1 VLVQR
6 QQYRRADQRDAMTR
20 GGSRLTS
27 LDVFRGA
34 TVAGMILVNNPGNWA
49 TVFEPLAHAKWDG
62 VTFADLVFPSFVF
75 ILGAAIPFAFAR
87 RLESAA
93 SYRELYVRI
102 ARRAGWLFALGLLLN
117 LVAAFPDVWSIR
129 IPGVLQRIAVA
140 YLLTAPLVIHLR
152 PSSRASVAGLL
163 LLVHW
168 AVLSV
173 PIAGVHG
180 LSEGDNVAALIDRA
194 VLGRHTLTPAGDPE
208 GLLGTLP
215 TISTALLGS
224 LAGDWLRR
232 SRGDSRRV
240 PWLVAAGAAAS
251 AGGMVWALV
260 LPLNKALWTGS
271 YVLFTGGI
279 AALALAACD
288 AMFDRGHS
296 RTWAQ
301 PFVWLG
307 VNALAIYFLA
317 ELCGHLL
324 DAPWRAAD
332 AQTMTLRTWIFW
344 DALNAAVPDVPEDA
358 LSLGFALLT
367 VAVWTGVAGVLY
379 RRDIRIQV

>member
-1 VLVQR
+1 MKQP
-6 QQYRRADQRDAMTR
+6 A
-20 GGSRLTS
+20 SRLTS

-49 TVFEPLAHAKWDG
+49 TVFEPLAHAKWNG

-87 RLESAA
+87 RLENAA
-93 SYRELYVRI
+93 SYRALYVRI
-102 ARRAGWLFALGLLLN
+102 VRRAVWLFALGLLLN
-117 LVAAFPDVWSIR
+117 LVAALPDVSSIR
-129 IPGVLQRIAVA
+129 VPGVLQRIALA
-140 YLLTAPLVIHLR
+140 YLAAAPLVIHLR
-152 PSSRASVAGLL
+152 PSRRAFLALLL

-168 AVLSV
+168 AVLSIPV
-173 PIAGVHG
+173 AGAHG

-194 VLGRHTLTPAGDPE
+194 LLGRHTLTPAGDPE

-232 SRGDSRRV
+232 LPRDPRRV
-240 PWLVAAGAAAS
+240 PWLIAAGGAAS
-251 AGGMVWALV
+251 GAGLMWALV
-260 LPLNKALWTGS
+260 FPLNKALWTGS

-279 AALALAACD
+279 AALLLAACC

-296 RTWAQ
+296 RRWAQ

-324 DAPWRAAD
+324 DAPWSAAD

-344 DALNAAVPDVPEDA
+344 DALSPAMPGVPDEA

-367 VAVWTGVAGVLY
+367 VALWTGVAGVLY

>member
-1 VLVQR
+1 
-6 QQYRRADQRDAMTR
+6 MTTA
-20 GGSRLTS
+20 GSRLTS

-75 ILGAAIPFAFAR
+75 ILGAAMPFAFAR
-87 RLESAA
+87 RIESGSSRA
-93 SYRELYVRI
+93 LYLRI
-102 ARRAGWLFALGLLLN
+102 VRRAVLLFALGLLLN
-117 LVAAFPDVWSIR
+117 LVAALPDVSAIR
-129 IPGVLQRIAVA
+129 IPGVLQRIALA
-140 YLLTAPLVIHLR
+140 YLMTAPLVIHLR
-152 PSSRASVAGLL
+152 PSSRAYLAVLL

-168 AVLSV
+168 ALLSI
-173 PIAGVHG
+173 PLGGAHG
-180 LSEGDNVAALIDRA
+180 LVEGSNLSALIDRA
-194 VLGRHTLTPAGDPE
+194 LLGRHTLTPTGDPE

-224 LAGDWLRR
+224 LAGDWLRWSPR
-232 SRGDSRRV
+232 DSRRV
-240 PWLVAAGAAAS
+240 PWLVVAGAAA
-251 AGGMVWALV
+251 AVAGMVWGLV
-260 LPLNKALWTGS
+260 FPLNKALWTGS

-279 AALALAACD
+279 AALALAGCD
-288 AMFDRGHS
+288 AMFDRGRS

-324 DAPWRAAD
+324 DAPWTVAD

-344 DALNAAVPDVPEDA
+344 DGLHAVVPDMNEEVV
-358 LSLGFALLT
+358 SLGFALLT
-367 VAVWTGVAGVLY
+367 VGLWTAVAGVLY

>member
-1 VLVQR
+1 
-6 QQYRRADQRDAMTR
+6 MTKP
-20 GGSRLTS
+20 GSRLTS

-49 TVFEPLAHAKWDG
+49 TVFEPLAHAKWNG

-87 RLESAA
+87 RLESGG
-93 SYRELYVRI
+93 SYRTLHVRI
-102 ARRAGWLFALGLLLN
+102 VRRAAWLFALGLLLN
-117 LVAAFPDVWSIR
+117 LVAALPDMSSMRV
-129 IPGVLQRIAVA
+129 PGVLQRIALV
-140 YLLTAPLVIHLR
+140 YLIAAPLIIHLR
-152 PSSRASVAGLL
+152 PSRRGYIAVLL

-168 AVLSV
+168 AVLSI

-180 LSEGDNVAALIDRA
+180 LSEGDNIGALIDRA
-194 VLGRHTLTPAGDPE
+194 LLGRHILTPAGDPE
-208 GLLGTLP
+208 GILGTLP
-215 TISTALLGS
+215 TVSTALLGS
-224 LAGDWLRR
+224 LAGDWVLR
-232 SRGDSRRV
+232 SPGDARRV

-251 AGGMVWALV
+251 GAGMLWGVV

-288 AMFDRGHS
+288 AMFDRGRS

-324 DAPWRAAD
+324 DAPWMAAD

-344 DALNAAVPDVPEDA
+344 DALDPAVPGMPEEA

-367 VAVWTGVAGVLY
+367 VAVWTGVAGILY

>member
-1 VLVQR
+1 
-6 QQYRRADQRDAMTR
+6 MKEP
-20 GGSRLTS
+20 GSRLTS

-87 RLESAA
+87 RLESGG
-93 SYRELYVRI
+93 S
-102 ARRAGWLFALGLLLN
+102 RRALYIRICRRAVWLMALGLLLN
-117 LVAAFPDVWSIR
+117 AVAAFPDLAAIR

-140 YLLTAPLVIHLR
+140 YLIAAPLVIHLR
-152 PSSRASVAGLL
+152 PSRRAYAAAAL

-168 AVLSV
+168 ALLSM
-173 PIAGVHG
+173 PIGANAHG
-180 LSEGDNVAALIDRA
+180 LSETDNLAGLIDRA
-194 VLGRHTLTPAGDPE
+194 LLGRHTLTPTGDPE
-208 GLLGTLP
+208 GILGTLP
-215 TISTALLGS
+215 TVATALLGS
-224 LAGDWLRR
+224 LAGEWLRR
-232 SRGDSRRV
+232 SPRGPARMG
-240 PWLVAAGAAAS
+240 WLVVAGIAAVAAGL
-251 AGGMVWALV
+251 VWAPV

-271 YVLFTGGI
+271 FSLFTGGI
-279 AALALAACD
+279 AALLLAACD
-288 AMFDRGHS
+288 NAFNTDDDRW
-296 RTWAQ
+296 WAR

-324 DAPWRAAD
+324 DAPWGAAD
-332 AQTMTLRTWIFW
+332 AQVMTVRAWLFW
-344 DALNAAVPDVPEDA
+344 DVLHPVVPGMGEEA

-367 VAVWTGVAGVLY
+367 VALWTGVAGLLY
-379 RRDIRIQV
+379 RYDVRIQV